1 MKIAICVTRY
11 AVGGVGTST
20 FILASAL
27 RRMGHAADILV
38 TSNDVGNDFDRARR
52 DGWPVE
58 AICANVRWLKKRL
71 ILCYDRLKDYDAV
84 LDNHSLETR
93 MLAATLPAHIVKISI
108 VRARLR
114 GIILEAVYYSK
125 GFHRLVGVSPEVV
138 GLLER
143 EHPACGVSLVP
154 NAVVVH
160 GEGRASLSTP
170 LRIGYLGRYID
181 PQKNV
186 EILPA
191 IARALQGRNLRFELI
206 LRGEGALP
214 PKTRQEFVE
223 CGLES
228 AVRGIALVPREKVSD
243 FYRSLSFGLF
253 PSRDEG
259 FGLTLA
265 EAMGAGC
272 VPVASDIPSY
282 RWILGESASRLAV
295 PTFDPEAYA
304 EVIGKLSADPVRYGE
319 LQEALSRRQQSC
331 FTPEATAA
339 GYLNFIE
346 QFRPDPSGKPR
357 AVHRSSSGPEWSK
370 IHCKPM
376 TRIRCTRTWQC
387 LQLMK
392 SFVLHRA

>member
-1 MKIAICVTRY
+1 MKIALCVTRY

-20 FILASAL
+20 YILASAL

-38 TSNDVGNDFDRARR
+38 TSNDVGNDFKRAQQ

-71 ILCYDRLKDYDAV
+71 ILCYARLKDYDAV

-93 MLAATLPAHIVKISI
+93 MLAAALPAPIVKLSI
-108 VRARLR
+108 IRARLR
-114 GIILEAVYYSK
+114 KNITDAVYYSR

-138 GLLER
+138 ELLER

-154 NAVVVH
+154 NAVVIH
-160 GEGRASLSTP
+160 GEGKSSLSTP

-191 IARALQGRNLRFELI
+191 IARALQKRNLRFELI
-206 LRGEGALP
+206 LRGEGDPP

-223 CGLES
+223 SGLES
-228 AVRGIALVPREKVSD
+228 SVRGIALVPREKVSD

-304 EVIGKLSADPVRYGE
+304 EVILKLSADPVRYGE
-319 LQEALSRRQQSC
+319 LQEGLRRRQQSC
-331 FTPEATAA
+331 FTPETTAT
-339 GYLNFIE
+339 GYLNLIE
-346 QFRPDPSGKPR
+346 QC
-357 AVHRSSSGPEWSK
+357 RSAPAEGDQDARRTLSGPEGSR
-370 IHCKPM
+370 IRYEPM
-376 TRIRCTRTWQC
+376 ARIRCTWAWHC
-387 LQLMK
+387 LQTMK
-392 SFVLHRA
+392 SLVVGRD